1 MSNRLIIECE
11 ELYLPNL
18 EDIATFLKDLV
29 YLHDRL
35 ALLAPY
41 NLENFREFEN
51 IYTSD
56 YFYRRFSRPLP
67 EADKLKVAHIH
78 LHSPLLIELVLGI
91 ALGFPAAA
99 KALVEFIKT
108 IRDWGYDREIKQLE
122 LMKLKLEIA
131 EKIKKFEGEL
141 GITNV
146 DKITPKLS
154 KEKIVELIE
163 KDVIRLTRHEVR
175 IKEVNVKDSNEQ

>member
-11 ELYLPNL
+11 ELYLHDL

-29 YLHDRL
+29 YLYDRL

-41 NLENFREFEN
+41 NLENFKEFED

-67 EADKLKVAHIH
+67 ETDKLKVAHIR
-78 LHSPLLIELVLGI
+78 LHSPLSIELVLGI
-91 ALGFPAAA
+91 AMGFPAAA
-99 KALVEFIKT
+99 KAFVELIKI
-108 IRDWGYDREIKQLE
+108 IRDWGYDREMKQLE

-131 EKIKKFEGEL
+131 EKIKKFEKEL

-146 DKITPKLS
+146 DEISPKLS

-163 KDVIRLTRHEVR
+163 KDVIRLTRHEAM
-175 IKEVNVKDSNEQ
+175 IKEVHVKDSNER